1 GSAVQGHTGNGTGI
15 DVGENTNLSGG
26 GEDDPLQVT
35 GTAAGDNGTG
45 VALAGFTLLSNT
57 ALAGNAAGGHDV
69 EIIGPVTIIGNTTVN
84 GIINGGVVDGNSA
97 NRYGVLLNEMT
108 AISEIMIGGNTLTD
122 KLSVF
127 INLLEDR
134 GDYVTINGQTVE
146 ENNLTAYIEG
156 DTNTNTNT
164 NTNSQSAPVSPVKKA
179 TEDNVKIMQPQEG
192 NKPDSLLMKRNQIL
206 SSLEEHAL
214 PASIVNEF
222 EHDIAANI
230 SVAICIPD
238 GVNTEHESCDTH
250 ILGRWKPQFS
260 TSGQK

>member
-1 GSAVQGHTGNGTGI
+1 
-15 DVGENTNLSGG
+15 VGENASLSGG

-35 GTAAGDNGTG
+35 GTAAGDNSIG
-45 VALAGFTLLSNT
+45 VALTGFTLLNNT
-57 ALAGNAAGGHDV
+57 SLAGNAAGGHGV

-97 NRYGVLLNEMT
+97 NRYGVLLNEIT

-156 DTNTNTNT
+156 DTNTN
-164 NTNSQSAPVSPVKKA
+164 SQSAPVSPVKKA
-179 TEDNVKIMQPQEG
+179 TEDNAKTMQPQEG

-206 SSLEEHAL
+206 SSFEEHAL

-250 ILGRWKPQFS
+250 VLGRWKPQFS